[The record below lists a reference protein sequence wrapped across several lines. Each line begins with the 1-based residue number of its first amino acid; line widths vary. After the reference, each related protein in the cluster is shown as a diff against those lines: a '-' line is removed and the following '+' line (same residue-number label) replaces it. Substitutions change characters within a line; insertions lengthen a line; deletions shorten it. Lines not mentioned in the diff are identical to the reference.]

1 MNICES
7 VYYIICWCVCVMV
20 LSGMGQDGYL
30 RIAAQVMSTT
40 EKIAK
45 AIDKIDGLKMI
56 TKPDMVNTAAAAP
69 WTELYCVC
77 IECGYLVHTEPNGSP
92 YC

>member
-1 MNICES
+1 
-7 VYYIICWCVCVMV
+7 MV

-30 RIAAQVMSTT
+30 RIAAQVMNTT

-56 TKPDMVNTAAAAP
+56 TKPDMVNTAAAAVP
-69 WTELYCVC
+69 WTGLRCTVFASSAV
-77 IECGYLVHTEPNGSP
+77 I
-92 YC
+92 